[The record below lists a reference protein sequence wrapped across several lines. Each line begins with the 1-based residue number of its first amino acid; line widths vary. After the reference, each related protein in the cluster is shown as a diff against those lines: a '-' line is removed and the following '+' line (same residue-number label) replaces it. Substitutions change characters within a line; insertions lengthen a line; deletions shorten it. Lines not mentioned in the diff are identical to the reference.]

1 MSDQLTAEQRAREIK
16 LVIFDIDGVFT
27 DGGLYRSDDGQEIKR
42 FHATDGLGMR
52 MLADAG
58 VEIAIITGRTS
69 EVVTHRCKELRIKHV
84 YQGQKDKLDAFE
96 DLCQKLELP
105 AVEFAYMGDD
115 IIDLPVMKRVGLAL
129 TVPDACDEI
138 SAIAHWTSARHGG
151 HGAAREACELL
162 LKAKGLY
169 GQAVSRYM
177 K

>member
-1 MSDQLTAEQRAREIK
+1 MVSAAHRASSVK
-16 LVIFDIDGVFT
+16 AMIFDVDGVLT

-69 EVVTHRCKELRIKHV
+69 EVVAYRCKELQIQHV
-84 YQGQKDKLDAFE
+84 YQGQKDKLGAFE
-96 DLCQKLELP
+96 SLCQTLDLP
-105 AVEFAYMGDD
+105 AAEFAYMGDD

-129 TVPDACDEI
+129 TVPGACDEI
-138 SAIAHWTSARHGG
+138 SAIAHWTSTRQGG

-169 GQAVSRYM
+169 GAAVSRYM
-177 K
+177 S